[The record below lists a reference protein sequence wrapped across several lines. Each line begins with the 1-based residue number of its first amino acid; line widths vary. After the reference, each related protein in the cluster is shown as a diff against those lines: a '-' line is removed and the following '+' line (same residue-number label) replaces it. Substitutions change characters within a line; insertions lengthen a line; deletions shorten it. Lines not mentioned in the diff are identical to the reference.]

1 MRVISVIFL
10 MVLISGCGPS
20 HFGYKLHSESYKDAK
35 DFALVVHAVNDFA
48 VVVYSINGK
57 STDGII
63 RTNSQIPTYL
73 ELVPGQYELGVGLK
87 KGYGACGRVDIFYQQ
102 PAKIHAQLEAGKVY
116 LIQRSAQFD
125 AAIMCDRMSN
135 SINVEFYFSE
145 LPALPY
151 EDVRGSFIEID
162 LGDLPEL

>member
-1 MRVISVIFL
+1 MLVIFL
-10 MVLISGCGPS
+10 VVLISGCGPK
-20 HFGYKLHSESYKDAK
+20 HFGYQLHADSNKEAK
-35 DFALVVHAVNDFA
+35 DFALIVHAVNDFA

-73 ELVPGQYELGVGLK
+73 EVVPGQYEFGVGLK
-87 KGYGACGRVDIFYQQ
+87 KGYGACGRVDVFYQQ
-102 PAKIHAQLEAGKVY
+102 PVKVNAELEAGKVY
-116 LIQRSAQFD
+116 LMQRRSQFD
-125 AAIMCDRMSN
+125 AAILCDRMSN
-135 SINVEFYFSE
+135 SINVEFYLSE

-162 LGDLPEL
+162 LSDLPEF